1 MLTKVL
7 EGDQEPSL
15 RRITWR
21 GVEDGRR
28 TRPRQDPPSL
38 TADQKAVSDL
48 QLADWKR
55 QAEEQAKESY
65 AEGVRAGEAAAKAAA
80 AGELKQ
86 AVQTLADSVVEI
98 SRSRAEILRR
108 AEGDVVRL
116 SIEIAR
122 RILHRE
128 LTLNT
133 SALEALIRAAL
144 EKLQAQEVYR
154 VRIHSGQEELMRSCL
169 EKSGRSASV
178 EVISDPSQPVGGAVF
193 EINSGVLDASVETQL
208 REIELGLTDR
218 LQDRL

>member
-1 MLTKVL
+1 MLSKVL
-7 EGDQEPSL
+7 AGEHEPSL

-21 GVEDGRR
+21 CVDMDA
-28 TRPRQDPPSL
+28 TARPRQDQTGTPAAELAVYSL
-38 TADQKAVSDL
+38 QIADL
-48 QLADWKR
+48 KR
-55 QAEEQAKESY
+55 QADQRVKQSHEA
-65 AEGVRAGEAAAKAAA
+65 GFRAGEAAASEAAA
-80 AGELKQ
+80 DELKQ
-86 AVQTLADSVVEI
+86 AVQALADSVVDI
-98 SRSRAEILRR
+98 SHSRADILRR

-144 EKLQAQEVYR
+144 EKLQSQEVYR
-154 VRIHSGQEELMRSCL
+154 VRIHSDQEQLMRSCL
-169 EKSGRSASV
+169 EKTGRAANV
-178 EVISDPSQPVGGAVF
+178 EVISDPSQPMGGAVF
-193 EINSGVLDASVETQL
+193 EINRGVLDASVETQL